1 MPKSSAKSVVELA
14 TGPES
19 LIHPATPDDA
29 DSMALAIKGT
39 EFIQIFHFFKSSSDL
54 LDKSAMN
61 DTFSIRNVYLNLLQA
76 NGQPEKMFPLELG
89 RAQGYLQAYCQLR
102 Y

>member
-19 LIHPATPDDA
+19 LIHPPTPDDA

-39 EFIQIFHFFKSSSDL
+39 EFIQKIHFFKFFFRDS
-54 LDKSAMN
+54 
-61 DTFSIRNVYLNLLQA
+61 
-76 NGQPEKMFPLELG
+76 
-89 RAQGYLQAYCQLR
+89 
-102 Y
+102 